1 MMMQRQFV
9 PPRSADLLTGLTEEE
24 AAIFGNLVQQ
34 LKKEQVVHRL
44 TRIAV
49 LSALADL
56 PSHRLEVVVEKA
68 LTAKPKSVPNK
79 EDSLLRGPPGLP
91 QPCSSCP
98 HCDPEDSEKSVVI
111 IKRLAKADNIHTVRD
126 LLDERGFAGQYT
138 YLFAPV
144 NLVGTPPKFRTLGFA
159 NVGFVSHDTA
169 CAFLRSFEADNEKG
183 LQVLWSRVQDPEEH
197 ARQFAARVEE
207 KQLEGT
213 LHDLMGPWEFQAQPH
228 ATRSV
233 GHPID
238 GSWRMEG
245 W

>member
-1 MMMQRQFV
+1 MMQRQFA
-9 PPRSADLLTGLTEEE
+9 PRRSVELLTGLTEEE

-34 LKKEQVVHRL
+34 IKKEQDVHRL

-49 LSALADL
+49 LSALAEL
-56 PSHRLEVVVEKA
+56 PSHHLEAVVEKA
-68 LTAKPKSVPNK
+68 LSARPKPVSDN
-79 EDSLLRGPPGLP
+79 EDSYLGAPPGLP
-91 QPCSSCP
+91 QPCSLCS
-98 HCDPEDSEKSVVI
+98 HCDPEDSQKCVVI
-111 IKRLAKADNIHTVRD
+111 VKRLAKADNIHTVRD
-126 LLDERGFAGQYT
+126 LLDSRGFAGQYT

-159 NVGFVSHDTA
+159 NVGFVSHDAA
-169 CAFLRSFEADNEKG
+169 CAFLRSFENDNEKG
-183 LQVLWSRVQDPEEH
+183 LQVLWSRIQDSDEH
-197 ARQFAARVEE
+197 ARQFSARIEE

-213 LHDLMGPWEFQAQPH
+213 LHDLMGPWEFQAQPQ
-228 ATRSV
+228 AIRSV